1 MLLLPPWTDG
11 WGLRHH
17 VGSWCW
23 SRGACEATGEGAGSF
38 GARGLALN
46 ASRSYEGSD
55 GLRLLPSCLA
65 LQRAALAR
73 LGELAVPGCEDLLG
87 LPGQDVVRRD
97 IAQSTVEPNAVVVRA
112 PLLRQPDLPGF
123 DVALRASGHQVRVPA
138 QFDTES
144 LRSLVDVLE
153 GLAR

>member
-65 LQRAALAR
+65 LQRAAHH
-73 LGELAVPGCEDLLG
+73 DLIVDHLRPAPG
-87 LPGQDVVRRD
+87 LPLGVRVLVNSRLIELVQAVGQDL
-97 IAQSTVEPNAVVVRA
+97 IS
-112 PLLRQPDLPGF
+112 
-123 DVALRASGHQVRVPA
+123 
-138 QFDTES
+138 
-144 LRSLVDVLE
+144 
-153 GLAR
+153 